1 MGALPSPR
9 KNPFKA
15 QGLAPGLPLRME
27 VSVGNAVETLST
39 RVDDVDEDVLSVLV
53 PMLRLRTR
61 PLPAGAF
68 VRATYVASNRRWRF
82 VTEVMGLSPDGNIQY
97 LALPASIESSDRR
110 TAFRLGTALRPE
122 TVYRVVIDPDQD
134 GEPRQNKLD
143 ATVVDLSEGG
153 VCLSSREDA
162 MVGEWLGM
170 VVNLPLIGNV
180 TARMKVTGT
189 EPPRSGQRNHRI
201 HCQFAEIT
209 RGDRDKIARFLM
221 RRQIEMRQRGQL

>member
-1 MGALPSPR
+1 MGALPSQR
-9 KNPFKA
+9 KNPFEAK
-15 QGLAPGLPLRME
+15 GLVPGVPLRME

-39 RVDDVDEDVLSVLV
+39 RIDDVDDEVLSVLV

-61 PLPAGAF
+61 PLHTGAF

-82 VTEVMGLSPDGNIQY
+82 VTEAMGLSPDGNVQH
-97 LALPASIESSDRR
+97 LALPVEIESSDRR
-110 TAFRLGTALRPE
+110 TAFRLGTALRPD
-122 TVYRVVIDPDQD
+122 TVYRVVIESAGDADPN
-134 GEPRQNKLD
+134 GNRID
-143 ATVVDLSEGG
+143 ATIVDLSEGG
-153 VCLSSREDA
+153 VCLSSRQDA
-162 MVGEWLGM
+162 TVGEWIEM
-170 VVNLPLIGNV
+170 VVSLPSIGEV
-180 TARMKVTGT
+180 STRMKVTGI